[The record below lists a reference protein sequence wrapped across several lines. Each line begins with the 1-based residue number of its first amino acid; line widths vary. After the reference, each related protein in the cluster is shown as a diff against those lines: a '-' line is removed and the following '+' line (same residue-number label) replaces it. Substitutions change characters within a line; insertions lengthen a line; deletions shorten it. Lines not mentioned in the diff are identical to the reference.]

1 MNTQITQNP
10 NTYKTDAQFPQTTS
24 GDEIDLRELFAV
36 IWQGKWL
43 ILAITAVFTIGA
55 VIFAIKQPNIY
66 KSEALLAPASEE
78 QGGGLSALAS
88 QFGGLAS
95 LAGVNLGGK
104 GGTDKTELAIQ
115 VLKSRQF
122 TSEFIQKHNI
132 LADLM
137 AAEKWDR
144 DADKLIYDPELYNE
158 QTNTWVREVK
168 APFKPEPSMQ
178 EAYKAF
184 SKMIAVNK
192 AKETG
197 MVTISV
203 EHLSPAVAQQWV
215 AWLIQDIN
223 KVMKDRDVAEA
234 NRSSEF
240 LNKQIALTNVA
251 DIRTILYKLVEEQAK
266 TIMFAEV
273 RDEYVFK
280 TIDPALVPEEKAK
293 PRRSLISLLGVFI
306 GLLLGIVVVL
316 VRFFRI
322 KKKNDLYDLYFRRI
336 RDVFLILV

>member
-24 GDEIDLRELFAV
+24 DDEIDLRELFSV

-43 ILAITAVFTIGA
+43 IIAITAVFAIGA

-78 QGGGLSALAS
+78 QGGGLSGLAS

-104 GGTDKTELAIQ
+104 GGTDKTELAIE

-122 TSEFIQKHNI
+122 TSDFIQRHNI

-137 AAEKWDR
+137 AAEKWDW

-158 QTNTWVREVK
+158 QTNTWVREAK

-178 EAYKAF
+178 EAYKVF

-234 NRSSEF
+234 NSSSEF

-280 TIDPALVPEEKAK
+280 TIDPALAPEEKAK
-293 PRRSLISLLGVFI
+293 PKRALICVLGTLLGCM
-306 GLLLGIVVVL
+306 LGVMIIL
-316 VRFFRI
+316 IRYFVR
-322 KKKNDLYDLYFRRI
+322 KDN
-336 RDVFLILV
+336 

>member
-1 MNTQITQNP
+1 MNTHITQNQNP
-10 NTYKTDAQFPQTTS
+10 NAYKTDAQFPQITS
-24 GDEIDLRELFAV
+24 DDEIDLRELFSV

-43 ILAITAVFTIGA
+43 IIAITAVFAIGA

-78 QGGGLSALAS
+78 QGGGLSGLAS

-95 LAGVNLGGK
+95 LAGVNLGAK
-104 GGTDKTELAIQ
+104 GGADKTELAIE

-122 TSEFIQKHNI
+122 TSDFIQRHNI

-144 DADKLIYDPELYNE
+144 DTDQLIYDPKLYNE
-158 QTNTWVREVK
+158 QTNIWVREVK

-178 EAYKAF
+178 EAYKVF

-203 EHLSPAVAQQWV
+203 EHLSPEVAQQWV

-223 KVMKDRDVAEA
+223 KVMKERDVAEA

-273 RDEYVFK
+273 REEYVFK
-280 TIDPALVPEEKAK
+280 TIDPALSPEEKAK
-293 PRRSLISLLGVFI
+293 PKRALICVLGIMLGGLLGVMF
-306 GLLLGIVVVL
+306 VL
-316 VRFFRI
+316 IRYFVR
-322 KKKNDLYDLYFRRI
+322 KED
-336 RDVFLILV
+336 

>member
-10 NTYKTDAQFPQTTS
+10 NTYQSDARFPQMQD
-24 GDEIDLRELFAV
+24 DEIDLRELFSV
-36 IWQGKWL
+36 IWQGKWR
-43 ILAITAVFTIGA
+43 IIGITAVF
-55 VIFAIKQPNIY
+55 AIASVGLALYLPNIY

-104 GGTDKTELAIQ
+104 GGTDKTQLAIE

-137 AAEKWDR
+137 AAKKWDR
-144 DADKLIYDPELYNE
+144 DADKIIYDPELYNE
-158 QTNTWVREVK
+158 QTNTWVRDVEPPV
-168 APFKPEPSMQ
+168 KPEPSMQ
-178 EAYKAF
+178 EAYKEF
-184 SKMIAVNK
+184 SKIIAVNK
-192 AKETG
+192 DKETA
-197 MVTISV
+197 MVTVSI
-203 EHLSPAVAQQWV
+203 EHLSPTVAQQWV
-215 AWLIQDIN
+215 TWLIQDIN
-223 KVMKDRDVAEA
+223 KVMKERDVAEA
-234 NRSSEF
+234 HRSTDF

-251 DIRTILYKLVEEQAK
+251 DIKAVLYKLIEEQAK

-280 TIDPALVPEEKAK
+280 TIDPALAPEEKAK
-293 PRRSLISLLGVFI
+293 PKRALICVLGTMLGGMLGVM
-306 GLLLGIVVVL
+306 LVL
-316 VRFFRI
+316 VRHFMR
-322 KKKNDLYDLYFRRI
+322 KEQKLARA
-336 RDVFLILV
+336 

>member
-1 MNTQITQNP
+1 MSNEINKYIQ
-10 NTYKTDAQFPQTTS
+10 DAKFPPAVQY
-24 GDEIDLRELFAV
+24 DEIDLRELFAV

-43 ILAITAVFTIGA
+43 IIAITAVFAIGSVA
-55 VIFAIKQPNIY
+55 LALYLPNIY
-66 KSEALLAPASEE
+66 KSEALLAPAAEE

-95 LAGVNLGGK
+95 LAGVNLGAK
-104 GGTDKTELAIQ
+104 GGTDKTQLAIE

-122 TSEFIQKHNI
+122 TSDFIQKHNI

-144 DADKLIYDPELYNE
+144 DTDKLIYDEDAYNE
-158 QTNTWVREVK
+158 ATNTWVRDVEP
-168 APFKPEPSMQ
+168 PFKPEPSMQ
-178 EAYKAF
+178 EAYEEF
-184 SKMIAVNK
+184 SKIMSVNSD
-192 AKETG
+192 KETA

-203 EHLSPAVAQQWV
+203 LHLSPTVAEQWV
-215 AWLIQDIN
+215 TWLIEDIN
-223 KVMKDRDVAEA
+223 KVMKERDVAEA

-251 DIRTILYKLVEEQAK
+251 DIKAILYKLVEEQAK

-280 TIDPALVPEEKAK
+280 TIDPAFAPEEKAK
-293 PRRSLISLLGVFI
+293 PKRALICILGTMLGGMLGVM
-306 GLLLGIVVVL
+306 LVL
-316 VRFFRI
+316 VRHFM
-322 KKKNDLYDLYFRRI
+322 KQEA
-336 RDVFLILV
+336 

>member
-10 NTYKTDAQFPQTTS
+10 NTYQSDARFPQVQD
-24 GDEIDLRELFAV
+24 DEIDLRELFSV

-43 ILAITAVFTIGA
+43 IIAITAIFAIGA
-55 VIFAIKQPNIY
+55 VVFAIMQPNIY
-66 KSEALLAPASEE
+66 KSEALLAPAAEE

-95 LAGVNLGGK
+95 LAGVNLGAK
-104 GGTDKTELAIQ
+104 GGTDKTQLAIE

-122 TSEFIQKHNI
+122 TSDFIQKHNI

-144 DADKLIYDPELYNE
+144 DTDKLIYDEDAYNE
-158 QTNTWVREVK
+158 ATNTWVREVEP
-168 APFKPEPSMQ
+168 PFKPEPSMQ
-178 EAYKAF
+178 EAYKEF
-184 SKMIAVNK
+184 SEIMAVN
-192 AKETG
+192 ADKETG

-223 KVMKDRDVAEA
+223 KVMKERDVAEA

-251 DIRTILYKLVEEQAK
+251 DIKTILYKLVEEQAK

-293 PRRSLISLLGVFI
+293 PKRALICVLGTMLGGMLGVM
-306 GLLLGIVVVL
+306 LVL
-316 VRFFRI
+316 VRHFMR
-322 KKKNDLYDLYFRRI
+322 KE
-336 RDVFLILV
+336 

>member
-1 MNTQITQNP
+1 MNTQITQNL
-10 NTYKTDAQFPQTTS
+10 NTYQSDDRFPQVQD
-24 GDEIDLRELFAV
+24 DEIDLRELFAV

-43 ILAITAVFTIGA
+43 IIAITAIFAVGA

-66 KSEALLAPASEE
+66 KSEALLAPVSEE

-104 GGTDKTELAIQ
+104 SGTDKTQLAIE

-144 DADKLIYDPELYNE
+144 DADKIIYDPALYNE

-168 APFKPEPSMQ
+168 APIKSEPSMQ
-178 EAYKAF
+178 EAYKVF
-184 SKMIAVNK
+184 NKIISVNSV
-192 AKETG
+192 KETG
-197 MVTISV
+197 MVTLSV
-203 EHLSPAVAQQWV
+203 EHLSPIVAQQWV
-215 AWLIQDIN
+215 EWLIQDIN

-293 PRRSLISLLGVFI
+293 PKRALICVIGTMFGGMLGVM
-306 GLLLGIVVVL
+306 LVL
-316 VRFFRI
+316 VRHFMR
-322 KKKNDLYDLYFRRI
+322 KEQKLESR
-336 RDVFLILV
+336 V

>member
-1 MNTQITQNP
+1 MSNEINKYIQ
-10 NTYKTDAQFPQTTS
+10 DAKFPSAVQD
-24 GDEIDLRELFAV
+24 DEIDLRELFSV

-43 ILAITAVFTIGA
+43 IIAITAVFAIGA

-95 LAGVNLGGK
+95 LAGVNLGAK
-104 GGTDKTELAIQ
+104 GSTDKTELAIQ

-122 TSEFIQKHNI
+122 TSDFIQRHNI

-144 DADKLIYDPELYNE
+144 DADKLIYDPKLYNE
-158 QTNTWVREVK
+158 QTNTWVREAKV
-168 APFKPEPSMQ
+168 PFKPEPSMQ
-178 EAYKAF
+178 EAYKVF

-280 TIDPALVPEEKAK
+280 TIDPALIPEEKAK
-293 PRRSLISLLGVFI
+293 PKRALICVLGTLLGGI
-306 GLLLGIVVVL
+306 LGVMLVL
-316 VRFFRI
+316 VRHFVR
-322 KKKNDLYDLYFRRI
+322 KDA
-336 RDVFLILV
+336 